1 MGSIQILPTTLVE
14 IGEWSMSAPDPSVIR
29 KLTKAAENHL
39 SQLRTDYAFLF
50 PSGYSV
56 SRTGGGDK
64 IVTKNR
70 SDTSSLMTGDV
81 SRFCSHIEAT
91 AKSIFEAERLIMVA
105 RNNLA
110 SASNLLDKRV
120 TVEPAIEERALPHPA
135 DQGDLRR
142 AQQAQKRRRER
153 MLTAKLPWSA
163 EEVTG

>member
-1 MGSIQILPTTLVE
+1 
-14 IGEWSMSAPDPSVIR
+14 MSAPDPSVIR

-70 SDTSSLMTGDV
+70 SDTSSLMVGDV
-81 SRFCSHIEAT
+81 SKFCGHVEAS
-91 AKSIFEAERLIMVA
+91 AKAIFEAERLIMVA
-105 RNNLA
+105 RNHLA
-110 SASNLLDKRV
+110 SASDLLDKRRP
-120 TVEPAIEERALPHPA
+120 VELTPEERALPHPA

-142 AQQAQKRRRER
+142 AHQAQRRRSER
-153 MLTAKLPWSA
+153 MTESRLPWSH